1 MAALEGEG
9 TVSNAKSDFHF
20 ARHLVFVVVFQNL
33 PGEGEKKKRNRSGCE
48 WVCLMARLALL
59 LERATCA
66 GNARLRSCWQH
77 CPSAPGACGD
87 TGCALPPLGDT
98 EA

>member
-9 TVSNAKSDFHF
+9 TISNAKSDFHF
-20 ARHLVFVVVFQNL
+20 ALSSGICCGL
-33 PGEGEKKKRNRSGCE
+33 PKFAWRGRVKKNRAGCE
-48 WVCLMARLALL
+48 WVCLTARLALL

-66 GNARLRSCWQH
+66 GNARLRSCWQR
-77 CPSAPGACGD
+77 CPSAPRHCGD

-98 EA
+98 GT